1 MRFEGTD
8 ANERPKDTRA
18 NLRKKKEK
26 KRIKVKEE
34 KRYIKKKKGG
44 VGKTRAMK
52 VFMGKGEEKERER
65 GRGGGRER
73 EKRDWPLW
81 MTRRLSTKSRQDYAA
96 ILDVGKYLVA
106 EEAVE

>member
-52 VFMGKGEEKERER
+52 VFMGKGEEKEKER
-65 GRGGGRER
+65 GRKGEG
-73 EKRDWPLW
+73 EKGLAALDDSSTFDEKPA
-81 MTRRLSTKSRQDYAA
+81 RLCRH
-96 ILDVGKYLVA
+96 LGCW
-106 EEAVE
+106 

>member
-65 GRGGGRER
+65 ERGRKGEG
-73 EKRDWPLW
+73 EKGLAALDDSSTFDEKPA
-81 MTRRLSTKSRQDYAA
+81 RLCRH
-96 ILDVGKYLVA
+96 LGCW
-106 EEAVE
+106 